1 MFYAQDTC
9 IFYFQVKIV
18 IAYIDYMF
26 YMFVRHFTCSIF
38 KAEDIPIS
46 QNSITKPEKAHLAK
60 KVFRSFIRVVKEVVS
75 LNYQNQY
82 ISVNQLY

>member
-9 IFYFQVKIV
+9 IFYSQVKIV

-46 QNSITKPEKAHLAK
+46 RNSITKPEEAHLAK

-82 ISVNQLY
+82 ISVNQLH